1 MEHDLSFFD
10 KSNLKW
16 LKNNTIFLTVAG
28 SHSYGTNIETSDIDY
43 RGIAIPPN
51 EYYYSF
57 DKNFEQAEF
66 KDPDCVIFDLRKFF
80 TLAANNNP
88 NCIEIIFTDPK
99 DHLIVNPI
107 MEKLFK
113 HRQEFLCKR
122 ARYAYEGY
130 AFAQFKRIK
139 LHNAYLRNPIDHKPT
154 RKEFGLP
161 EHTVVSTEQLEA
173 VNAMIRKKL
182 DQWNVDFSQIDNNTR
197 IELSEKITN
206 IMTEVCS
213 ASIFIEKE
221 NLWKEAAVSC
231 NINPNF
237 VFLIQKEKEYEA
249 RAREYKQY
257 QDWKKNRN
265 PLRADL
271 EANFGY
277 DCYSDDT
284 EFLTDYGWKLFDDI
298 LPENKLATVCVTDST
313 ENKALDIEYQNYTD
327 KFSGNYT
334 GTMYNFYGYHLDL
347 MITPNHRILQRQ
359 REKNTNKVYGWKLIA
374 AEDVSNCFE
383 FMMSIEPDIKGMYP
397 NKYDYNLD
405 IDIEDYLKL
414 MGWYLSDGCIGFYK
428 NNDPKVIRISQKKF
442 GKLYA
447 GMLDFANRI
456 KQSAI
461 HEYERDENVFRNYKI
476 IEAVLSVGN
485 SKIVNSLFD
494 DCSCTT
500 NKRIPRW
507 VYKLPKNLKDIL

>member
-1 MEHDLSFFD
+1 MEHDLSFFE

-43 RGIAIPPN
+43 RGIAIPPS
-51 EYYYSF
+51 EFYFQF

-80 TLAANNNP
+80 NLAANNNP

-99 DHLIVNPI
+99 DHLIANPI

-139 LHNAYLRNPIDHKPT
+139 LHNAYLRNPIEHKPT

-213 ASIFIEKE
+213 ASIFLEKE
-221 NLWKEAAVSC
+221 TLWKEAAVSC

-271 EANFGY
+271 ESKFGFDAKHALHLVRLVRQCKEILKNGELIVKRLDAKELLEIRSGAWTY
-277 DCYSDDT
+277 EQLCKWFDEQHKEIEELYKTSSLQYQNDRELLNNLCQEMIE
-284 EFLTDYGWKLFDDI
+284 EFLK
-298 LPENKLATVCVTDST
+298 ENK
-313 ENKALDIEYQNYTD
+313 
-327 KFSGNYT
+327 
-334 GTMYNFYGYHLDL
+334 
-347 MITPNHRILQRQ
+347 
-359 REKNTNKVYGWKLIA
+359 
-374 AEDVSNCFE
+374 
-383 FMMSIEPDIKGMYP
+383 
-397 NKYDYNLD
+397 
-405 IDIEDYLKL
+405 
-414 MGWYLSDGCIGFYK
+414 
-428 NNDPKVIRISQKKF
+428 
-442 GKLYA
+442 
-447 GMLDFANRI
+447 
-456 KQSAI
+456 
-461 HEYERDENVFRNYKI
+461 
-476 IEAVLSVGN
+476 
-485 SKIVNSLFD
+485 
-494 DCSCTT
+494 
-500 NKRIPRW
+500 
-507 VYKLPKNLKDIL
+507 